1 MKSVCFHFVIFA
13 NNYCLL
19 FFLQFI
25 CAGVHGVFSW
35 AFCDFGPQFEVLDS
49 TGEEPK
55 ECFIWKI
62 TKVRHYLLLLYG
74 KASLRQIPVL

>member
-1 MKSVCFHFVIFA
+1 M
-13 NNYCLL
+13 
-19 FFLQFI
+19 
-25 CAGVHGVFSW
+25 FSW

-62 TKVRHYLLLLYG
+62 TKVRHYLLL
-74 KASLRQIPVL
+74 QILLQLKYLH